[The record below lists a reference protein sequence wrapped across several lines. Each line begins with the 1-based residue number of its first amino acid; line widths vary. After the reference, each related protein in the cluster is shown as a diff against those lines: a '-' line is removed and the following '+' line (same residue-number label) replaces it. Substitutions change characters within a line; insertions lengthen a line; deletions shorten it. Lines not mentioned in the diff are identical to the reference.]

1 MWGSIMRS
9 DVDQAHGRAP
19 RFLSASKVMVR
30 DSVQQCKTLSQLV
43 PEGMFVGTS
52 LVLRRGGRL
61 LYGVR
66 PARAEGRRQ
75 VAELTGIGGALEEED
90 DSLTDGVQR
99 EAVEETGCAV
109 RLLPCRETVVVRGK
123 ERVEQ
128 VALQGEER
136 PAAVV
141 FRGYRTPPHQPWH
154 EDGEDEGC
162 LVVFLG
168 ELDGQPRP
176 LMELP
181 ALVWLRPVQVVQT
194 ARQDVTL
201 GRLLDSG
208 AELIESE
215 SGILSRTT
223 WVRLTDSQEALVLAL
238 GDDALSFYEAVSGK

>member
-1 MWGSIMRS
+1 
-9 DVDQAHGRAP
+9 
-19 RFLSASKVMVR
+19 MVR
-30 DSVQQCKTLSQLV
+30 DGIRQPKSLSHLV

-52 LVLRRGGRL
+52 LVLRRGGRF

-90 DSLTDGVQR
+90 DSLTDGVLR
-99 EAVEETGCAV
+99 EAGEETGCAV
-109 RLLPCRETVVVRGK
+109 RLLPCRETVVVRGQ
-123 ERVEQ
+123 ERVER

-141 FRGYRTPPHQPWH
+141 FRRYRTPPHQPWH
-154 EDGEDEGC
+154 EDSPGEAC

-176 LMELP
+176 VMELP
-181 ALVWLRPVQVVQT
+181 ALVWLKPVQVIQT
-194 ARQDVTL
+194 ARQDVAL

-208 AELIESE
+208 AELIENE
-215 SGILSRTT
+215 SGVLPGTT

-238 GDDALSFYEAVSGK
+238 GDDALSFYEAVSAK